1 MWDWKQQ
8 GKPVWQL
15 VDPVDSLHPSQVS
28 QTQKLL
34 PFSVNDLNTASY
46 NVNSFKG
53 SLSAVGIENCLDIW
67 WLEKYSGSL

>member
-1 MWDWKQQ
+1 MHRVMWDWKQE

-34 PFSVNDLNTASY
+34 FSVNDM
-46 NVNSFKG
+46 NSFKD
-53 SLSAVGIENCLDIW
+53 SLSAVGNENCLDIW
-67 WLEKYSGSL
+67 QLEKYSGSL